1 MTDPNRPSKPL
12 FASREEAPA
21 AQNGSINGHG
31 KQRLS
36 ISLILLLASLTVG
49 GITVWWSGF
58 YAETEN
64 ISISLETVSKTPSD
78 QLQMTGARYSG
89 VSASGLKFNIEAD
102 KVIEMSNQAGLVHL
116 FKPDGWIESDL
127 DGKTTLLSEEAIY
140 NSQAAI
146 LNMTGNVQIH
156 QKQQDMILKSQQM
169 TALIDSGDLKTDL
182 PVSLTG
188 PTIELTAQGMES
200 QNRGEVILFK
210 GRTKARLMQTTQD
223 GDK

>member
-1 MTDPNRPSKPL
+1 MTETNRPSKPL
-12 FASREEAPA
+12 FASRKASSPA
-21 AQNGSINGHG
+21 QTDSRGGRG

-36 ISLILLLASLTVG
+36 ISLILLLASLTIG
-49 GITVWWSGF
+49 GVTVWWSGF

-64 ISISLETVSKTPSD
+64 IAISLETVSKTPSD

-102 KVIEMSNQAGLVHL
+102 KVIEMSEQAGLVHL
-116 FKPDGWIESDL
+116 VKPDGWIESEK
-127 DGKTTLLSEEAIY
+127 DGRTTLLSEEAVY

-146 LNMTGNVQIH
+146 LAMTGNVLIH

-188 PTIELTAQGMES
+188 PAIELTAQGMES

-210 GRTKARLMQTTQD
+210 GQTHARLIQTTQD

>member
-89 VSASGLKFNIEAD
+89 VSASGLKFNIEAN

-116 FKPDGWIESDL
+116 FKPDG
-127 DGKTTLLSEEAIY
+127 
-140 NSQAAI
+140 
-146 LNMTGNVQIH
+146 LNRCTRP
-156 QKQQDMILKSQQM
+156 
-169 TALIDSGDLKTDL
+169 A
-182 PVSLTG
+182 
-188 PTIELTAQGMES
+188 
-200 QNRGEVILFK
+200 
-210 GRTKARLMQTTQD
+210 
-223 GDK
+223 

>member
-1 MTDPNRPSKPL
+1 MTDRNEPSKPL
-12 FASREEAPA
+12 FASRNDAPP
-21 AQNGSINGHG
+21 AQNGRG

-36 ISLILLLASLTVG
+36 ISLILLLASLSIG

-58 YAETEN
+58 YAESEN
-64 ISISLETVSKTPSD
+64 IAISLETVSKTPSD

-89 VSASGLKFNIEAD
+89 VSESGLKFNIEAD
-102 KVIEMSNQAGLVHL
+102 KVIEMSDQAGLVHL
-116 FKPDGWIESDL
+116 FNPDGWIESEK
-127 DGKTTLLSEEAIY
+127 DGRTTLLSQEAVY

-146 LNMTGNVQIH
+146 LAMTGNVQIH

-169 TALIDSGDLKTDL
+169 TALIDSGDLKTDQ
-182 PVSLTG
+182 PVSLSG

-200 QNRGEVILFK
+200 QNKGEVILFK
-210 GRTKARLMQTTQD
+210 GQTQARLMQGTQN

>member
-1 MTDPNRPSKPL
+1 VTETNRPSKPL
-12 FASREEAPA
+12 FASREDASPA
-21 AQNGSINGHG
+21 QSGNKNGRGR
-31 KQRLS
+31 QRLS
-36 ISLILLLASLTVG
+36 VSLILLLASLTVG

-58 YAETEN
+58 YAESEN
-64 ISISLETVSKTPSD
+64 ISISLETVSKTPAD

-102 KVIEMSNQAGLVHL
+102 KVIERSDQAGVVHL

-127 DGKTTLLSEEAIY
+127 DGKTTLFSEEAIY
-140 NSQAAI
+140 NADAAI
-146 LNMTGNVQIH
+146 LDMTGNVQIH
-156 QKQQDMILKSQQM
+156 QKQQDMVLKSQQM
-169 TALIDSGDLKTDL
+169 TALIDSGDLKTNM

-188 PTIELTAQGMES
+188 PAIELTAQGMES

-210 GRTKARLMQTTQD
+210 GQTQARLMQTTQD

>member
-146 LNMTGNVQIH
+146 LDMTGNVQIH

-182 PVSLTG
+182 PVRLTG
-188 PTIELTAQGMES
+188 PTIELTAQDME
-200 QNRGEVILFK
+200 
-210 GRTKARLMQTTQD
+210 
-223 GDK
+223 

>member
-1 MTDPNRPSKPL
+1 M
-12 FASREEAPA
+12 
-21 AQNGSINGHG
+21 
-31 KQRLS
+31 
-36 ISLILLLASLTVG
+36 LASLTVG

-89 VSASGLKFNIEAD
+89 VSPSGLKFNIEAD

-116 FKPDGWIESDL
+116 FKPDGWIESDF

-146 LNMTGNVQIH
+146 LDMTGNVQIH

-169 TALIDSGDLKTDL
+169 TALIDSGDLKTDM

-210 GRTKARLMQTTQD
+210 GQTKARLMQTTQD